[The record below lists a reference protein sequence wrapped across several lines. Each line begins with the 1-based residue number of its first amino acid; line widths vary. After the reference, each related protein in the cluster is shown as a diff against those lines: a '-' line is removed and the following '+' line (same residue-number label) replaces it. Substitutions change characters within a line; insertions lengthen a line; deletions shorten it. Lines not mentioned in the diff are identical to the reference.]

1 MIRNLAYKEINQVYS
16 TPILQQTAFW
26 SKVKENQ
33 GMSSIALNFR
43 ARKRELIVDGDQE
56 SGYLDSDI
64 LILLRKIDSRHSI
77 AYVPYGPEVEPKDE
91 KTGEFL
97 EDLSEQLRSFLP
109 KDCIMIRYD
118 LAWRS
123 LWASDTDYFDHEGNW
138 LGPPERRLQELRFN
152 IDTQHWNFRKAHSNI
167 LPANTVFLD
176 LNRSEESILDRMK
189 PKTRY
194 NISLSYRNGVEITE
208 CGTESLGV
216 WYELY
221 RETALRNSFYL
232 HSEEYF
238 RIILEEKAND
248 TESPAQVILLIARH
262 NGLPLAAMFLVISD
276 TRATYLYGA
285 SSSSK
290 RNLMATYALQWR
302 AISIARERGC
312 VDYDMFG
319 VAPYNDSSHP
329 MHGLYRFKT
338 GFGGEMHHAMGCW
351 DYPLNEDLYSYFTA
365 MEMNQQGYHV

>member
-194 NISLSYRNGVEITE
+194 NISLSCRKGVEITE

-248 TESPAQVILLIARH
+248 TESPA
-262 NGLPLAAMFLVISD
+262 
-276 TRATYLYGA
+276 
-285 SSSSK
+285 
-290 RNLMATYALQWR
+290 
-302 AISIARERGC
+302 
-312 VDYDMFG
+312 
-319 VAPYNDSSHP
+319 
-329 MHGLYRFKT
+329 
-338 GFGGEMHHAMGCW
+338 
-351 DYPLNEDLYSYFTA
+351 
-365 MEMNQQGYHV
+365 